1 MVGDSSSSAIGF
13 KVYLCGCRASQGTNH
28 LINVTLYVPNQSYN
42 PRFTYW
48 MLGWGAPD
56 SALSGYEHL
65 CTLCCPLDCTD
76 FTYRIEVLRYIKTT
90 IPELWGWNSFLP
102 SYSDLLKSAWKE
114 FYRSIL
120 IKYFALPARRFL
132 C

>member
-1 MVGDSSSSAIGF
+1 MF
-13 KVYLCGCRASQGTNH
+13 
-28 LINVTLYVPNQSYN
+28 LINHTIPASPTGCLGGVRQILHCRVTRIFARSAA
-42 PRFTYW
+42 RWT
-48 MLGWGAPD
+48 API
-56 SALSGYEHL
+56 S
-65 CTLCCPLDCTD
+65 
-76 FTYRIEVLRYIKTT
+76 RIEVLRYIKTT

-102 SYSDLLKSAWKE
+102 SYSDLWKSAWKE